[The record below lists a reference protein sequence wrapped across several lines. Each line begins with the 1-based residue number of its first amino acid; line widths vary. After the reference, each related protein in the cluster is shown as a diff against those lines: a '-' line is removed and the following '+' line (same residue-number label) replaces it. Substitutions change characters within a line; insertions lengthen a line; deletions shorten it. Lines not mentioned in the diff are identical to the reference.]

1 MGVKI
6 KVLDPTPNCPASVVA
21 EQVVGSFR
29 DAEAVKAFAQGVDVL
44 TVEIEHIDADAM
56 QVCAAQLGH
65 TTATAAAAAAGAA
78 AAAAAGAA
86 AAAAA
91 AAARAP
97 LSAVAASSLHLAS
110 GHSFLN
116 TMNTIDA

>member
-78 AAAAAGAA
+78 AAAAA
-86 AAAAA
+86 